1 MSQHSL
7 AHRRRL
13 DSVDR
18 KAPHDQAGRTV
29 MTALGPLMISMPAE
43 DIDSSIIHVLGH
55 SWQNVNGLSNGR
67 LAQWVDVEKW
77 SKATTSPLRVMHDT
91 SSQRPNP
98 THLLNLTSRAAS

>member
-29 MTALGPLMISMPAE
+29 MTASGLLMISMPAE
-43 DIDSSIIHVLGH
+43 DIDSSHIKRPHAAGGSLRRLRRLLLEAVLVCVSGEY
-55 SWQNVNGLSNGR
+55 SGR
-67 LAQWVDVEKW
+67 PAGM
-77 SKATTSPLRVMHDT
+77 S
-91 SSQRPNP
+91 
-98 THLLNLTSRAAS
+98 